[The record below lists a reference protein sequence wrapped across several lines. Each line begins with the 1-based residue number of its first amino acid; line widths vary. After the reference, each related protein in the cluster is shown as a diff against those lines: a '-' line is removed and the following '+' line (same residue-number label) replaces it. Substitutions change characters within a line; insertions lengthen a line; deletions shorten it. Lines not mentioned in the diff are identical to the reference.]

1 MKYLSWSSEK
11 NQKLK
16 IERNICFED
25 IVDVIETKK
34 ILAVIKNPNQNK
46 YPNQKIL
53 IVNINN
59 YAYLIPYVE
68 DEEKYFL
75 KTIIP
80 SRRATKKYI
89 LKNKNQQYEIL

>member
-1 MKYLSWSSEK
+1 MKYISWDNEK

-16 IERNICFED
+16 DERSICFED
-25 IVDVIETKK
+25 IVAAIETKK
-34 ILAVIKNPNQNK
+34 ILDVINHPNQNK

-53 IVNINN
+53 IADIRN
-59 YAYLIPYVE
+59 YAYLIPYAE

-80 SRRATKKYI
+80 SRKATKKYI
-89 LKNKNQQYEIL
+89 LKNKK